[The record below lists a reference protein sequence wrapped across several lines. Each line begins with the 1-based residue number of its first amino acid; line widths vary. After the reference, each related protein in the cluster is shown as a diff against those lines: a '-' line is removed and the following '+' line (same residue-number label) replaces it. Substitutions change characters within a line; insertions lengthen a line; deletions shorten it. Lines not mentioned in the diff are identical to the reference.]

1 METVYIEKVIKEFN
15 SEGTIRTFIE
25 LALFTLEIFVGM
37 GKCDNTCSSSR
48 IFDRGQCATLS
59 VY

>member
-25 LALFTLEIFVGM
+25 LALFTLEIFVEM
-37 GKCDNTCSSSR
+37 GKCDNNSR
-48 IFDRGQCATLS
+48 AEFLTEAS
-59 VY
+59 VRL

>member
-1 METVYIEKVIKEFN
+1 METVYIENVIKEFN